1 MVLPLA
7 LQSNLPHSHAV
18 AGNSL
23 LFISAIVILLQN
35 KVAFWLK
42 PGR

>member
-1 MVLPLA
+1 MGA
-7 LQSNLPHSHAV
+7 KSSLPHSHAV

-23 LFISAIVILLQN
+23 LFISMIAILLQ
-35 KVAFWLK
+35 KEEALRLK